1 MKRKISKKSAAIILS
16 CSLILGVSLG
26 GTLAWLTDKTS
37 NVKNTFT
44 VGNINIDLT
53 ESNAVVENDLLTN
66 SYKMIP
72 GFTIEKDPIVTVEEN
87 SEDCYLFIKAVKS
100 NDFDD
105 YMTYEIAEGWELV
118 PGQTDVYYRIVEFTT
133 TDIHFTVI
141 KDNQVMVK
149 DTVTKQM
156 MDTLTAETYPTL
168 TFTAYASQYYETNN
182 TRFAPAEAWDLVKDL
197 N

>member
-100 NDFDD
+100 NGFDD

-133 TDIHFTVI
+133 TDIPFTVI

-182 TRFAPAEAWDLVKDL
+182 TPFEPAEAWDLVKDL